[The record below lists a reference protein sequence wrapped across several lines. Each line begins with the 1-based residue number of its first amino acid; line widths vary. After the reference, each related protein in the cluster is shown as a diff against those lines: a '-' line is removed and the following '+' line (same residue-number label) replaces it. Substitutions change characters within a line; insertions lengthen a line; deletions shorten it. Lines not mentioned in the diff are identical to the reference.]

1 MTTLGDYI
9 ATQNRPFVRLAIATG
24 LILLIPLVAA
34 QLSDEV
40 TWTLG
45 DFVVLGALLF
55 GSGLAFV
62 FFARRMKKHR
72 AVIGGAIL
80 AALLLVW
87 AELAVGVFT
96 GLGS

>member
-1 MTTLGDYI
+1 MTTLGDYF
-9 ATQNRPFVRLAIATG
+9 AVQSKLFVRLALATG
-24 LILLIPLVAA
+24 LILLIPVIAT

-62 FFARRMKKHR
+62 LSARKMKKHR

-87 AELAVGVFT
+87 AELAVGLFT
-96 GLGS
+96 SLGS